1 MPTIRIDDE
10 VWDELK
16 QRAIPLEDTPND
28 VLRRVLGL
36 KNGKAD
42 RKQRA
47 SSRKQGTT
55 RTRKGTPPHQFRK
68 PILQALSDPGGSA
81 QEKDVLDRV
90 EQAMAQQLNDVDREL
105 LASGRN
111 HKPRWRMSAR
121 EERRIMARKGL
132 LKRDCPRGIWE
143 LTEEGLAE
151 AKRIS
156 KESKE

>member
-10 VWDELK
+10 VWGELK

-36 KNGKAD
+36 ESDKAG

-47 SSRKQGTT
+47 GTRKQGAAP
-55 RTRKGTPPHQFRK
+55 TRKGKPPHKFRE
-68 PILQALSDPGGSA
+68 PILLALSDLGGSA

-90 EQAMAQQLNDVDREL
+90 EQTIAQQLDDIDREL
-105 LASGRN
+105 LASGRSQ
-111 HKPRWRMSAR
+111 KPRWRMSAR
-121 EERRIMARKGL
+121 EERRIMAKKGL
-132 LKRDCPRGIWE
+132 LKKDCPRGIWE
-143 LTEEGLAE
+143 LTDEGLAE

-156 KESKE
+156 KESK

>member
-28 VLRRVLGL
+28 VLRRVLEL
-36 KNGKAD
+36 KSGKSG

-47 SSRKQGTT
+47 SSRKQATNQ
-55 RTRKGTPPHQFRK
+55 TRKGIPPHAFRE
-68 PILQALSDPGGSA
+68 PILQALSDLGGSA

-121 EERRIMARKGL
+121 EERRIMAKKGL

-151 AKRIS
+151 AERIS
-156 KESKE
+156 KESK